1 MNKLTLKLPDSLTS
15 VRGVAALCAAVLM
28 AGCASTPNT
37 FSHKD
42 PSVDFSQYKTYG
54 FLPEL
59 STDRANY
66 ESLVST
72 YLKVAV
78 SQQMDRRG
86 LEYAE
91 NPDLLVNFYI
101 NTKEKI
107 RSRSVPTMNAYYGY
121 RSRYYDPWGGYAG
134 YETQIDQYTE
144 GTLHIDVVDASTNRL
159 VWEGGV
165 SGRVTD
171 KVVRE
176 LEQSIDRGV
185 AAIYDAAF
193 PLPEQ

>member
-1 MNKLTLKLPDSLTS
+1 MIRLVSNPARHLRSICGAALLGAALLTS
-15 VRGVAALCAAVLM
+15 
-28 AGCASTPNT
+28 GCASTPKT

-54 FLPEL
+54 FMPEL
-59 STDRANY
+59 STDNERY
-66 ESLVST
+66 ESLVSN

-86 LEYAE
+86 LTYAE

-101 NTKEKI
+101 NTQEKI

-121 RSRYYDPWGGYAG
+121 RSPYYDPWGGYGG

-144 GTLHIDVVDASTNRL
+144 GTLHIDVVDVSTNRL

-176 LEQSIDRGV
+176 LEQSIDKGV
-185 AAIYDAAF
+185 AAIYNAAF
-193 PLPEQ
+193 PLPAQ